1 MVEKEEVIPRSPL
14 KRCWMESSLSRSVA
28 QLTSC
33 MSLFCSSD
41 MSVSVMVA
49 LVVIVVV
56 VIVAAAAYGETEAEE
71 EVEADGEKRSLT
83 ATAGLL
89 LVCLFSSSR
98 LVVAGAMSKQCSSIT
113 TSAANF
119 EEEI

>member
-1 MVEKEEVIPRSPL
+1 MSLAVAVVEKEEVIPRSPL
-14 KRCWMESSLSRSVA
+14 KRCWVESSLRRSVA

-33 MSLFCSSD
+33 ISLFCSSE

-56 VIVAAAAYGETEAEE
+56 VVVVVMAAAAYVEKEAEE
-71 EVEADGEKRSLT
+71 EMEADGEKRSLT

-98 LVVAGAMSKQCSSIT
+98 
-113 TSAANF
+113 
-119 EEEI
+119 